1 MLVGLLAAGL
11 ERAPC
16 KRFGDRRG
24 CPAPLLIETSFNN
37 HGHSWGGD
45 ESRGRGLCGV
55 AQDLGRKE
63 LCLWG
68 AFPRGNFLPEAEK
81 PFGDPFLPKLIACCQ
96 AGDVLGWCFWVIGV
110 LSSLKNKGWVGK
122 TFTCFLS
129 SPQPPPQLW
138 GPTCADR
145 AELWGQG
152 DVTTLVLSSFK
163 GFAAKRAE
171 TAWFCP
177 KFKGSC
183 VKREAV

>member
-37 HGHSWGGD
+37 HSHSWGGD
-45 ESRGRGLCGV
+45 ESGGRGLCGV

-96 AGDVLGWCFWVIGV
+96 ARDVLGWCFWVIGV

-129 SPQPPPQLW
+129 SPQPPRSCGVPPVLTGQSCGVRGVLQRLCSPLSK
-138 GPTCADR
+138 GLLQK
-145 AELWGQG
+145 ELK
-152 DVTTLVLSSFK
+152 LL
-163 GFAAKRAE
+163 GFALNLK
-171 TAWFCP
+171 
-177 KFKGSC
+177 
-183 VKREAV
+183 AVV

>member
-24 CPAPLLIETSFNN
+24 CPAPLLIETSSNN
-37 HGHSWGGD
+37 HSHSWGGD

-55 AQDLGRKE
+55 AQALGRKE

-122 TFTCFLS
+122 TFTRFLS

-152 DVTTLVLSSFK
+152 MLQRLCSPLSK
-163 GFAAKRAE
+163 GLPQKELKLLGFALNLK
-171 TAWFCP
+171 
-177 KFKGSC
+177 
-183 VKREAV
+183 AVV